1 MDGARAAAVLVV
13 RVAKQILST
22 HATLAAL
29 VGSNDPDD
37 EDARMVVARSLAK
50 IASTVAC
57 GGSHCLFAG
66 GWCLDVRRAEGC
78 SDSFGLV
85 EYLQYLVVCSS
96 FPVPSVVEPTLEF
109 WYAVL
114 DMHRRWKDVVDGSDW
129 DAFVTSALP
138 TIQQVVGLLLRR
150 CQFPV
155 HFIELN
161 QIQSDHPDVDDV
173 RDLRRDIADALLSL
187 FSNWPSSSTH
197 HPPSQQGSFVC
208 LTHVVQML
216 QAATAT
222 HELDALLFVLD
233 YMVELFDLDDL
244 DPADPMYSAVLQVW
258 QTAVHEFGRF
268 PNHALLMHGT
278 ARLISSVVVPMQF
291 AAPSY
296 VTMAT
301 VLAKGLHYPVVCHS
315 SAKALLKM
323 SSTLVYELGLA
334 VRGDCIQ
341 VLLATINQDAVHQTL
356 QAQQVAYGDVFEAL
370 LRLGHNFPDAG
381 TYIHHNEA
389 TDYVLLVNCAFP
401 RLVASLQS
409 MGPTSNPLEV
419 AHVLYLLAR
428 GLRGIQNLPI
438 RDAFLAQEWP
448 LVATIVALHG
458 GHPKVRE
465 HAVDLF
471 VVVVPS
477 TANPDTLVAMA
488 RLCLHWH
495 DQHAAPHALSCLGV
509 LAASHP
515 ALHPQVLDF
524 LVVAFQSFCVKFN
537 YVPNGSS
544 SSRVALLQRFQHPP
558 EDLALEATQFFLLL
572 REVLRSAPALL
583 FGHTTSSQLLVEV
596 LQFCCDVVA
605 VDHKLPDVTDAVCAF
620 FSDVLAL
627 EYDSGGGLLQRMAVA
642 WVESLLVFVAMS
654 TISTKTRC
662 VSNVF
667 HQALHAGPV
676 DSTLRGLVFLGS
688 FLMWFL
694 DAFGAALHQVLVHGQ
709 LFEQRITAA
718 DAHVLTQSML
728 RLKDRRKFQVFLNT
742 TSMYLQGYGPPPWT
756 ATSPVLSPRGA
767 TIPSFLDVLH

>member
-1 MDGARAAAVLVV
+1 
-13 RVAKQILST
+13 
-22 HATLAAL
+22 
-29 VGSNDPDD
+29 
-37 EDARMVVARSLAK
+37 
-50 IASTVAC
+50 
-57 GGSHCLFAG
+57 
-66 GWCLDVRRAEGC
+66 
-78 SDSFGLV
+78 
-85 EYLQYLVVCSS
+85 
-96 FPVPSVVEPTLEF
+96 
-109 WYAVL
+109 
-114 DMHRRWKDVVDGSDW
+114 
-129 DAFVTSALP
+129 
-138 TIQQVVGLLLRR
+138 
-150 CQFPV
+150 
-155 HFIELN
+155 
-161 QIQSDHPDVDDV
+161 
-173 RDLRRDIADALLSL
+173 
-187 FSNWPSSSTH
+187 
-197 HPPSQQGSFVC
+197 
-208 LTHVVQML
+208 
-216 QAATAT
+216 
-222 HELDALLFVLD
+222 
-233 YMVELFDLDDL
+233 
-244 DPADPMYSAVLQVW
+244 
-258 QTAVHEFGRF
+258 
-268 PNHALLMHGT
+268 
-278 ARLISSVVVPMQF
+278 
-291 AAPSY
+291 
-296 VTMAT
+296 
-301 VLAKGLHYPVVCHS
+301 
-315 SAKALLKM
+315 
-323 SSTLVYELGLA
+323 

-381 TYIHHNEA
+381 AYIHHNVA
-389 TDYVLLVNCAFP
+389 TGNYVRLVNCAFP

-471 VVVVPS
+471 VAVVPS

-524 LVVAFQSFCVKFN
+524 LVVAFRSFCVKFN

-583 FGHTTSSQLLVEV
+583 LGHTTSSQLLVEV

-605 VDHKLPDVTDAVCAF
+605 VDHKLPDVTDAVCTF

-627 EYDSGGGLLQRMAVA
+627 EYDSGGGGLLQRMAVA
-642 WVESLLVFVAMS
+642 WVQSLLVFVAMS

-676 DSTLRGLVFLGS
+676 DSTLRGLVFFES
-688 FLMWFL
+688 FLMWL
-694 DAFGAALHQVLVHGQ
+694 SADAQVL
-709 LFEQRITAA
+709 A
-718 DAHVLTQSML
+718 QSML
-728 RLKDRRKFQVFLNT
+728 QLKDRRKFQVFLNT
-742 TSMYLQGYGPPPWT
+742 TSMYLQGYGPPPWM